1 VLIIWLGV
9 VIIVF
14 QDDGTVLVL
23 ETQAQAN
30 CEFEAIDV
38 KNGEYTFVD
47 ERGFVLKPV
56 FPPPAKR
63 TVLFFFSA
71 ATQGP
76 FALEPTAERKE
87 DLLAKLRRGEI
98 PIEAGPTR
106 IHTLDD
112 LRSAAPLLFS
122 T

>member
-1 VLIIWLGV
+1 M
-9 VIIVF
+9 IIVF
-14 QDDGTVLVL
+14 EDGGTVLVL

-30 CEFEAIDV
+30 CEYEAIDV
-38 KNGEYTFVD
+38 ENGEYTFVD
-47 ERGFVLKPV
+47 ERGCVLKPV
-56 FPPPAKR
+56 FPPPSKK
-63 TVLFFFSA
+63 TVLFFFSVT
-71 ATQGP
+71 TQGP
-76 FALEPTAERKE
+76 FALEPTAERRE

-106 IHTLDD
+106 IRTLDD